1 MSSAEDFN
9 RHELFENREL
19 SWLKFNMRVLEEAQ
33 DENVPLFERLRFVS
47 IFSSNFD
54 EFFMIRVGS
63 LHDQTLLKEPAVDS
77 RTGMTAQE
85 QLDAIFARAKQMIPQ
100 KDNTYFNVISQLSM
114 QGIEQVS
121 LSNLSGEDY
130 AFLENYFINE
140 VEPLVSAQVI
150 DKHHPF
156 PFLRNKDI
164 YVGVHLASK
173 KKFIQLGII
182 PVSNCFER
190 VVYLPDNS
198 GEGHIR
204 FVLIEDLVWL
214 FADRI
219 FKNYKVLDKTIFR
232 ITRNADINADEAYY
246 DEEVDFRAVMSELVK
261 KRKKLTAVRLE
272 LFNEVNVDLMEYI
285 CSKLELPQERV
296 FITKS
301 PLDFSFVGQLED
313 KINHEQHKNLFFE
326 PLTPQQS
333 PMIQR
338 DVPIMKQLL
347 KSDLFLSYPYESID
361 PFIRLLNEAAQDS
374 GVVSIKITLYRVASN
389 SKVIEALVKAAENG
403 KDVLV
408 VVELRARFDEENNIG
423 WSKRLEDA
431 GCTVIYGL
439 DEYKVH
445 SKLLL
450 ITRKS
455 GNKIE
460 YYTQIG
466 TGNYNEKTSKLY
478 TDYCFMTSKREIG
491 SDASVV
497 FNSLATGNLVE
508 YANQLLVAP
517 LCLKSKVIELIDR
530 EIACAKSGA
539 DAKIMIKINSLSDK
553 TIINK
558 LIEAS
563 EAGVKIDMIIRGIC
577 CLRSGIKGH
586 TDNITIHS
594 IVGRFL
600 EHSRVYVFG
609 VGERQKL
616 YIASADFMTR
626 NTERRV
632 EVGVPITDASIKK
645 RILDMMDVMMRDNVK
660 RRVQMKNGEYERVH
674 NENAPLD
681 SQLYFYNSAYLAS
694 KKTEP
699 KPKEKLLSHQ
709 RKVLSKY
716 INKYI
721 FKDKIK

>member
-1 MSSAEDFN
+1 MSVNDSFN
-9 RHELFENREL
+9 RFELYENREL
-19 SWLKFNMRVLEEAQ
+19 SWLRFNMRVLEEAQ
-33 DENVPLFERLRFVS
+33 DENVPLYERLRFVS
-47 IFSSNFD
+47 IFCSNFD

-85 QLDAIFARAKQMIPQ
+85 QLDAIFARAKQMVPQ
-100 KDNTYFNVISQLSM
+100 KDNTYFNIMSQLSI
-114 QGIEQVS
+114 QGVEQVS

-130 AFLENYFINE
+130 AFLENYFHNE
-140 VEPLVSAQVI
+140 IEPLVSPQVI

-164 YVGVHLASK
+164 YVGVHLGSN
-173 KKFIQLGII
+173 KKFVQLGII

-198 GEGHIR
+198 GEDHIR
-204 FVLIEDLVWL
+204 FVLVEDLIWL
-214 FADRI
+214 FADRV

-232 ITRNADINADEAYY
+232 ITRNADINVDEAYY

-272 LFNEVNVDLMEYI
+272 LFNSVNVDLMEYI
-285 CSKLELPQERV
+285 CSKLELSDDKV
-296 FITKS
+296 FITRS
-301 PLDFSFVGQLED
+301 PLDLSFVGELED
-313 KINHEQHKNLFFE
+313 KINHKKYENLFYN
-326 PLTPQQS
+326 PLTPQPSAMVQK
-333 PMIQR
+333 

-347 KSDLFLSYPYESID
+347 KNDLFLSYPFESIE
-361 PFIRLLNEAAQDS
+361 PFIRLLNEAAEDKD
-374 GVVSIKITLYRVASN
+374 VVSIKITLYRVASN
-389 SKVIEALVKAAENG
+389 SQVIGALVKAAENG

-439 DEYKVH
+439 DDYKVH

-450 ITRKS
+450 ITKKS
-455 GNKIE
+455 GNRIE

-478 TDYCFMTSKREIG
+478 TDFCFMTSRQEIG

-497 FNSLATGNLVE
+497 FNCLSTGNLVD
-508 YANQLLVAP
+508 YSNQLLVAP
-517 LCLKSKVIELIDR
+517 LCLKNKIVELIDR

-539 DAKIMIKINSLSDK
+539 DARIIVKINSLSDK
-553 TIINK
+553 IIINK

-577 CLRSGIKGH
+577 CLRSGVKNH

-600 EHSRVYVFG
+600 EHSRIYVFG
-609 VGERQKL
+609 VGERQKI

-632 EVGVPITDASIKK
+632 EVGVPIADVSIRN
-645 RILDMMDVMMRDNVK
+645 RILHMLDIMMRDNVK
-660 RRVQMKNGEYERVH
+660 RRVQMENGDYEHVRDGD
-674 NENAPLD
+674 EKLD
-681 SQLYFYNSAYLAS
+681 SQIYFYEEAYKNAKLAQENPQKHKERKSNVLRSFLRKIS
-694 KKTEP
+694 KK
-699 KPKEKLLSHQ
+699 
-709 RKVLSKY
+709 
-716 INKYI
+716 
-721 FKDKIK
+721 